1 MKNLPIVRL
10 LICTCLSLIALLY
23 PYVMKA
29 QGDQTA
35 ITVKLATGQTTGA
48 WLHLP
53 DDYNSTSTTYP
64 LLIFLHGVGE
74 GGTDVN
80 AVLAHGV
87 PKMIANGAKMQYTVN
102 GKLFKFIVV
111 SPQIPNGWASETMVQ
126 NVLND
131 IKSRYRVDA
140 SRIYLTGLSAGGY
153 GVLNYIASGTTYSDN
168 LAAIVPVSSAAIDAN
183 KFAGLCN
190 VASSKLAV
198 WMLCGTSD
206 SFIGNQRDYIADM
219 KACNPAIT
227 PIATEYSGGTHSDDV
242 WDKAYDPNHTYQNPN
257 IYEWMLQYSRNASAT
272 ISVPVAAVAS
282 SSLTITLPT
291 NSVTLDGSSSTG
303 TITTYAWTQTSGPST
318 ATLGSTATSKATAS
332 NLVAGTYVFTL
343 TVSNAAGS
351 STKTVTVTV
360 NAATVAAPV
369 AAVASSSIAVTLPAN
384 TAALDGSSSTG
395 TITSYTWA
403 QTSGPS
409 TAALS
414 SSSTAKATASSL
426 VAGTYVFTLTVS
438 NAAGSSTK
446 ASTVTV
452 NTATVAAPVA
462 AVASSSIAVT
472 LPANTATLD
481 GSLSTGTITSYT
493 WAQTSGPSTASLSST
508 STAKVTASSLVAGTY
523 VFTLTVKNATGSS
536 SKTVTVVVSAA
547 TGGKTACAGCKFL
560 ITPGT
565 DGGAYINGTNLGVQ
579 PGDTVCIQSGSYDY
593 IQFFNITGTTA
604 KPIVFINCGGQ
615 VKIGNGGSYGFVFNN
630 AKYFKV
636 TGTGSTDTYG
646 FSVDGVTK
654 KLNVGLGISKGCT
667 DYEADHFEIT
677 GSEVGV
683 MAKVNPD
690 CDPAN
695 QYPTFAIRNVKL
707 HDLYIHDVTGEGMYI
722 GNTAPNGE
730 TATCNGVSTTLLPP
744 RIYNLKIYN
753 VTTANT
759 GWDGIQVASAPE
771 NVEIYNNKVSN
782 YGVEN
787 KGSQQ
792 AGIILGGESNGK
804 VYNNT
809 VIKGTGNGIE
819 VFGTGLNYVYNNI
832 LSDCGIDGTS
842 IGQDAIFIDD
852 RPTKQNYKALQVY
865 VMNNTIVNSGRDAI
879 RMQNTNGTD
888 GSGNLF
894 INNLAVKPGSLAAR
908 GSLAY
913 LTIQSGI
920 AYTGSNNL
928 NYPDPAT
935 VKFVDVTNK
944 NFHLAAGSPAI
955 DQGKDLGAYFK
966 TDIDGNARPQGSAF
980 DAGADEYASGTA
992 ANLAPT
998 ANAGTDQ
1005 AITLPLTTVTL
1016 NGTGSTDSDGTI
1028 NSYKWVQASGPV
1040 TATFSSATVA
1050 SPVLTNLT
1058 AAGTYVFTLTVT
1070 DNGGATATDQV
1081 SITVKAAN
1089 VAPTANAG
1097 TDQTI
1102 TLPTTSATLNGTGSK
1117 DSDGTIAA
1125 YKWVQSSGPV
1135 TATISS
1141 ATIASPAISNLTTA
1155 GTYIF
1160 TLTVTDNGGATATD
1174 QVSITVKAANVAP
1187 TANAGTDQTI
1197 TLPTT
1202 SVTLNGTGS
1211 KDSDGTIAAYKWVQA
1226 SGPVAATISSAT
1238 IASPA
1243 ISNLTTAGTYIFT
1256 LTVTDNGGA
1265 TATDQVSIT
1274 VKAANVAPTANAGTD
1289 QTITLPTTSVT
1300 LNGTGSKDSDGT
1312 IAAYKWVQASGPV
1325 AATISSATIAS
1336 PAISNLT
1343 TAGTY
1348 IFTLTVTDN
1357 GGATATDQV
1366 SITVKA
1372 ANVAP
1377 TANAG
1382 TDQTITLPT
1391 TSVTLNGTGSKDS
1404 DGTIAA
1410 YKWVQASGPVAATI
1424 SSATI
1429 ASPAISNL
1437 TTAGTYVFT
1446 LTVTDNGG
1454 ATATDQVSITVTA
1467 AAANKAPVAVAGSD
1481 ITITMPKNSTTVDG
1495 AGSSD
1500 SDGSIVSYKWTQISG
1515 PGTASLP
1522 AATSAKTD
1530 VNQLS
1535 YVGTYVFRLTVT
1547 DNNGATATDDIN
1559 VIVKAAAG
1567 NNLVAN
1573 AGADQG
1579 ITLPTVNTVTLNGT
1593 GSTSSNYISIYKWEL
1608 VSGPAA
1614 GATILNPASQTPVVT
1629 FTLTGTYVFRLT
1641 VTDTYGVTATD
1652 EVTVVVSG
1660 KSATVNDSE
1669 VTIQVYPNPASSS
1682 LNLKLVVKEA
1692 ANLVVRIFNS
1702 SGYIRDTYYMGNTN
1716 SVMKTFD
1723 VSRLS
1728 AGLYILEITD
1738 GKSMKLTSKFMKVN

>member
-10 LICTCLSLIALLY
+10 LICACLSLIASVY
-23 PYVMKA
+23 PYVTKA

-35 ITVKLATGQTTGA
+35 ISVKLATGQTTGA

-53 DDYNSTSTTYP
+53 DDYNSTSTSYP

-131 IKSRYRVDA
+131 IKSRYRIDA

-190 VASSKLAV
+190 VAGSKLAV

-219 KACNPAIT
+219 KACNPSVT

-257 IYEWMLQYSRNASAT
+257 IYEWMLQYSRNNASST
-272 ISVPVAAVAS
+272 ISAPVAAVAS
-282 SSLTITLPT
+282 SSLSITLPS
-291 NSVTLDGSSSTG
+291 NSTTLDGSTSTG
-303 TITTYAWTQTSGPST
+303 TISSYTWTQTSGPST
-318 ATLGSTATSKATAS
+318 ATLSSTSTSKITAS
-332 NLVAGTYVFTL
+332 NLVAGTYVFKL
-343 TVSNAAGS
+343 TVSNSAGS
-351 STKTVTVTV
+351 SAQSVTVIV

-369 AAVASSSIAVTLPAN
+369 AAVAASNIAITLPVN
-384 TAALDGSSSTG
+384 TATLDGSASTG
-395 TITSYTWA
+395 TISGYTWA
-403 QTSGPS
+403 QTSGP
-409 TAALS
+409 
-414 SSSTAKATASSL
+414 ATA
-426 VAGTYVFTLTVS
+426 T
-438 NAAGSSTK
+438 
-446 ASTVTV
+446 
-452 NTATVAAPVA
+452 
-462 AVASSSIAVT
+462 
-472 LPANTATLD
+472 
-481 GSLSTGTITSYT
+481 
-493 WAQTSGPSTASLSST
+493 LSST
-508 STAKVTASSLVAGTY
+508 STAKITASNLVAGTY
-523 VFTLTVKNATGSS
+523 VFTLTVKNATGNS
-536 SKTVTVVVSAA
+536 SKTVTVTVSAA

-560 ITPGT
+560 ITPGA
-565 DGGAYINGTNLGVQ
+565 DGGAYINGTTLGVQ

-604 KPIVFINCGGQ
+604 RPIVFINCGGQ

-636 TGTGSTDTYG
+636 TGTGSSDTYG
-646 FSVDGVTK
+646 FRVDGVTK

-690 CDPAN
+690 CDAAN

-753 VTTANT
+753 VITANT

-819 VFGTGLNYVYNNI
+819 VFGTGLSYIYNNI

-842 IGQDAIFIDD
+842 VGQDAIFIDD
-852 RPTKQNYKALQVY
+852 RPTKQNYKPLQVY

-888 GSGNLF
+888 GTGNLF
-894 INNLAVKPGSLAAR
+894 INNLAVKPGSLASR
-908 GSLAY
+908 GALAY

-920 AYTGSNNL
+920 SYTGSNNL
-928 NYPDPAT
+928 NYPDAST
-935 VKFVDVTNK
+935 VKFVDAANK

-955 DQGKDLGAYFK
+955 DQGKDLSTYFK

-980 DAGADEYASGTA
+980 DAGADEYASGT
-992 ANLAPT
+992 
-998 ANAGTDQ
+998 
-1005 AITLPLTTVTL
+1005 
-1016 NGTGSTDSDGTI
+1016 S
-1028 NSYKWVQASGPV
+1028 
-1040 TATFSSATVA
+1040 
-1050 SPVLTNLT
+1050 
-1058 AAGTYVFTLTVT
+1058 
-1070 DNGGATATDQV
+1070 
-1081 SITVKAAN
+1081 AN

-1102 TLPTTSATLNGTGSK
+1102 TLPTATVTLNGTGSTDSDGTIKSYKWVQTSGPVTVTFSSATIASPVLTKLTAAGTYVFTLTVTDDDGATASDQVSIIVNAANVAPTANAGADQTITLPTTTVTLNGTGSK
-1117 DSDGTIAA
+1117 DSDGSIRT
-1125 YKWVQSSGPV
+1125 YKWVQASGPA
-1135 TATISS
+1135 TATISNT
-1141 ATIASPAISNLTTA
+1141 AIASPVITNLSKA
-1155 GTYIF
+1155 GTYVF
-1160 TLTVTDNGGATATD
+1160 TLTVTDDDGATATD
-1174 QVSITVKAANVAP
+1174 NITITVKAATSANVAP
-1187 TANAGTDQTI
+1187 TANAGTDQGI
-1197 TLPTT
+1197 QLPTAT
-1202 SVTLNGTGS
+1202 VTLNGTGS
-1211 KDSDGTIAAYKWVQA
+1211 KDSDGSIAAYKWVQT
-1226 SGPVAATISSAT
+1226 SGPATATISNAT
-1238 IASPA
+1238 IASP
-1243 ISNLTTAGTYIFT
+1243 
-1256 LTVTDNGGA
+1256 V
-1265 TATDQVSIT
+1265 IT
-1274 VKAANVAPTANAGTD
+1274 
-1289 QTITLPTTSVT
+1289 
-1300 LNGTGSKDSDGT
+1300 
-1312 IAAYKWVQASGPV
+1312 
-1325 AATISSATIAS
+1325 
-1336 PAISNLT
+1336 
-1343 TAGTY
+1343 
-1348 IFTLTVTDN
+1348 
-1357 GGATATDQV
+1357 
-1366 SITVKA
+1366 
-1372 ANVAP
+1372 
-1377 TANAG
+1377 
-1382 TDQTITLPT
+1382 
-1391 TSVTLNGTGSKDS
+1391 
-1404 DGTIAA
+1404 
-1410 YKWVQASGPVAATI
+1410 
-1424 SSATI
+1424 
-1429 ASPAISNL
+1429 NL

-1446 LTVTDNGG
+1446 LTVTDNSG

-1467 AAANKAPVAVAGSD
+1467 AAANKAPTANAGADQTIVLPTATVTLNGTGSTDSDGSIKAYKWVQASGPVTATLSSATIASPVVSKLTTAGSYIFTLTVTDDDGATASDQVTITVKSATTSTPSANKAPVAAAGSD
-1481 ITITMPKNSTTVDG
+1481 ITITMPKNSTTIDG
-1495 AGSSD
+1495 SGSTD
-1500 SDGSIVSYKWTQISG
+1500 SDGSIVAYKWTQISG
-1515 PGTASLP
+1515 PSTASLP
-1522 AATSAKTD
+1522 AATAAKTD

-1547 DNNGATATDDIN
+1547 DDDGATATDDIN

-1567 NNLVAN
+1567 NSLVAN
-1573 AGADQG
+1573 AGADQA
-1579 ITLPTVNTVTLNGT
+1579 ITLPTVNTVTLSAA
-1593 GSTSSNYISIYKWEL
+1593 GSSSSNYIAAYKWEL
-1608 VSGPAA
+1608 VSGAA
-1614 GATILNPASQTPVVT
+1614 DGATILNTASQTPVVT
-1629 FTLTGTYVFRLT
+1629 FTQTGTYIFRLT
-1641 VTDTYGVTATD
+1641 VTDTYGATATD
-1652 EVTVVVSG
+1652 EVKVVVSG
-1660 KSATVNDSE
+1660 KSATIDDSE
-1669 VTIQVYPNPASSS
+1669 VTLQVYPNPASTS

-1702 SGYIRDTYYMGNTN
+1702 SGYIRDTYYMGTTN
-1716 SVMKTFD
+1716 SVTRTFD

-1738 GKSMKLTSKFMKVN
+1738 GKAMKLSSKFIKVN